1 MEATTPPDSHPHQSR
16 IGPLPTA
23 GLGSRLHNRRPKRGE
38 FAFDPAQQNVNLS
51 IFGKTLKIMSETAPT
66 AVKKPSRNEELKTA
80 IPTLA
85 GNLAATLNDPA
96 ALCFSADDEQFM
108 KFHGIYQ
115 QDDRDLRKAGKH
127 YIWMIRGRIP
137 GGVLSSKQYLVYDRL
152 ATTFGNQTLR
162 ITSRQSFQ
170 FHGVVKSGLGPLMK
184 QLNEAMMDTLAACGD
199 VNRNVMAPP
208 APARNG
214 LQADVLADAHRISL
228 ALMPKTKAYH
238 SIWVEGVQLDLNAPE
253 NKDFVDPLYGQTYL
267 PRKFKT
273 ALAIQPVNDVDIFTN
288 CLGYI
293 AIEEGGKLTGYNLT
307 VGGGLGRSHGNEETY
322 PRIADV
328 IGFLTPDQL
337 IEVSQ
342 NVLKIHR
349 DFGDRTNR
357 KHARL
362 KYVLEEKGAAWFRQE
377 LQTRPGYRPA
387 RAKPHRFRKPGE
399 HFGWDPAA
407 GGPHVPR
414 PHLQAGRVKDK
425 DGYRLKAALATIAQR
440 FGPEFRLT
448 PSQNIIIAD
457 IAAADQAAIT
467 QVLADHGIPVAGQ
480 ATAIRRASMACPS
493 MPTCGLGL
501 AESERYLPTLMTNI
515 EGLLAEVGLADE
527 EIIIRMTGCPNGC
540 ARPYMAEIGLVG
552 KGPGRYQLYL
562 GGNESCTRL
571 NRLHKD
577 VVKDPE
583 IVDELR
589 PLLTRYAKERVGG
602 ERFGDWV
609 ARSVWTT
616 TTAAVN

>member
-1 MEATTPPDSHPHQSR
+1 M
-16 IGPLPTA
+16 
-23 GLGSRLHNRRPKRGE
+23 
-38 FAFDPAQQNVNLS
+38 
-51 IFGKTLKIMSETAPT
+51 IMSATAPVSI
-66 AVKKPSRNEELKTA
+66 APPGGKPSRNEELKTA
-80 IPTLA
+80 VPTLA
-85 GNLAATLNDPA
+85 GNLAATLQDA
-96 ALCFSADDEQFM
+96 SALCFSADDEQFM

-115 QDDRDLRKAGKH
+115 QDDRDLRKTGKQ

-137 GGVLSSKQYLVYDRL
+137 GGVLSSRQYLVYDRL
-152 ATTFGNQTLR
+152 ATNYGNKTLR

-184 QLNEAMMDTLAACGD
+184 QLNEAMMDTIAACGD

-214 LQADVLADAHRISL
+214 LQAQVLADASRVSL
-228 ALMPKTKAYH
+228 ALAPKTKAYH
-238 SIWVEGVQLDLNAPE
+238 SIWVEGVQLDLSAPE

-273 ALAIQPVNDVDIFTN
+273 AFAILPTNDVDLLTN

-293 AIEEGGKLTGYNLT
+293 AIEENGKLIGYNLT

-328 IGFLTPDQL
+328 IGFITPEQL

-362 KYVLEEKGAAWFRQE
+362 KYVLEEKGAAWFREE
-377 LQTRPGYRPA
+377 LETRLGYKLPD
-387 RAKPHRFRKPGE
+387 AKPFKFEKQGD
-399 HFGWDPAA
+399 HFNWDTAA
-407 GGPHVPR
+407 DGTKFLGLYVE
-414 PHLQAGRVKDK
+414 AGRIKDK
-425 DGYRLKAALATIAQR
+425 DGYRLKTALVKIAEQ
-440 FGPEFRLT
+440 FNPEFRLT
-448 PSQNIIIAD
+448 PSQNIILAN
-457 IAAADQAAIT
+457 IAAGDQAAVT
-467 QVLADHGIPVAGQ
+467 QVLADHGIPVTNQ

-501 AESERYLPTLMTNI
+501 AESERYLPALMTNI
-515 EGLLAEVGLADE
+515 EGLLAEVGLGE
-527 EIIIRMTGCPNGC
+527 QEIIIRMTGCPNGC
-540 ARPYMAEIGLVG
+540 ARPYMAEIGFVG

-562 GGNESCTRL
+562 GGNEACTRL
-571 NRLHKD
+571 NRLYKD

-583 IVDELR
+583 IINELR
-589 PLLTRYAKERVGG
+589 PLLTRYAQERVGS

-609 ARSVWTT
+609 ERTVWKE
-616 TTAAVN
+616 TAAAN